1 MRILIL
7 ILIGLV
13 GCAQP
18 EPLVIEEYYP
28 EVPPPPAIEEPTP
41 FPVVKKELKY
51 KIKKI
56 KKSHK

>member
-1 MRILIL
+1 MRVLLIL
-7 ILIGLV
+7 LVLVIGCV
-13 GCAQP
+13 QP
-18 EPLVIEEYYP
+18 KPLVIQEYYP

-41 FPVVKKELKY
+41 FPIVKKEVKY